1 MIIAASILGGLIVL
15 TLGAEFLVRGAVRLA
30 ERFGVSPLLIGLTVV
45 GFGTSTPELVTS
57 IRGALAGSPGIAV
70 GNIVGS
76 NIFNVLVIL
85 GLAAIIAPLAVRAT
99 ALRRDG
105 VMVIATTL
113 LFVLVGWLWTLD
125 RVVGLGFLALLAGY
139 LTYAYRQERAPA
151 DGHTAAFD
159 KGQAL
164 GELDPAARPAPQQAG
179 GWVGPVLL
187 VLGGLGMLVVGSG
200 WFVGGAI
207 ELARLLGVSETL
219 IGLTI
224 VAAGTSMPELAT
236 SALAAIRRQTDV
248 AIGNILGSNIYNI
261 LGIGGVTALIA
272 PTAIPPEIVSF
283 DNLVMLGVAVAL
295 MALMFTGR
303 RVSRIEG
310 TTLLAAYGVYV
321 WSVFPATAAP

>member
-1 MIIAASILGGLIVL
+1 MIIAASILGGLVVL

-30 ERFGVSPLLIGLTVV
+30 ERTGVSPLLIGLTVV

-76 NIFNVLVIL
+76 NIFNVLAIL
-85 GLAAIIAPLAVRAT
+85 GLAAMIAPLAVPPT
-99 ALRRDG
+99 ALKRDG
-105 VMVIATTL
+105 VVVIATTL

-139 LTYAYRQERAPA
+139 LTYAYRQERAPVA
-151 DGHTAAFD
+151 GHTAAFD
-159 KGQAL
+159 KGRAL

-179 GWVGPVLL
+179 WIVPVLF
-187 VLGGLGMLVVGSG
+187 VLGGLVMLVVGSG

-207 ELARLLGVSETL
+207 DLARLFGVSETL

-272 PTAIPPEIVSF
+272 PTAVPAEIVSF
-283 DNLVMLGVAVAL
+283 DNLVMLAVSIAL

-303 RVSRIEG
+303 RVSRGEG
-310 TTLLAAYGVYV
+310 VALFAAYLVYV
-321 WSVFPATAAP
+321 WSIFPSAPAA